1 MDYRKDKLIW
11 AQGGVVRKVVKEDAA
26 THTKKAV
33 LVIQRGICISGTVDE
48 CSTKAADTICD
59 MLY

>member
-1 MDYRKDKLIW
+1 
-11 AQGGVVRKVVKEDAA
+11 VRKVVKEDAA

-33 LVIQRGICISGTVDE
+33 LVIQRGVCISGTVDE